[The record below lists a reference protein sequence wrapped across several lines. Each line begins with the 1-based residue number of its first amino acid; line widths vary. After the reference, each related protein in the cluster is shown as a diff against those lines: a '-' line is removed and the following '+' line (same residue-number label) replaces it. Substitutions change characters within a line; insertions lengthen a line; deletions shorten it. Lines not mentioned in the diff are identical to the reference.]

1 MASNSL
7 AVYTPEKQRE
17 IVELMGFKG
26 SPQHTTLLFQLA
38 EHYQLDPLIKE
49 ISLIP
54 GKGPF
59 IGVWGRIHIAQR
71 SGMLDGFEADEETHE
86 DGLYIVR
93 CIVWRKDM
101 GHPAAKV
108 KGRVRDA
115 EKKDWPWEIARARA
129 VRAAFGY
136 AFNIHDA
143 YDQTDEDWG
152 PPPDERLEATI
163 VAEAAEEVTPPAPAA
178 APKRTRRVNKKTGE
192 VIDVT
197 PNPAEPTPG
206 AADSGQAAE
215 STKGP
220 PGSAPAAPDTEPA
233 TVVVGG
239 HTIAQKLAIAAR
251 TAGIDDDNT
260 RHDVIRAASHGHYK
274 RGTDIPEDGYDPD
287 TVDRIFEA
295 FAGLADGTVELRYLP
310 DGTPKLY
317 RIRR

>member
-1 MASNSL
+1 MASNNL

-17 IVELMGFKG
+17 VIELMGFKG
-26 SPQHTTLLFQLA
+26 TPQHTTLLFQLA

-108 KGRVRDA
+108 KGRVRDS

-136 AFNIHDA
+136 AFNIHDT
-143 YDQTDEDWG
+143 YDDADEDWG
-152 PPPDERLEATI
+152 PAPDERLPTTVIPAEAT
-163 VAEAAEEVTPPAPAA
+163 EEVTTPAEAA

-192 VIDVT
+192 VVDVA
-197 PNPAEPTPG
+197 PSPAEPTSG
-206 AADSGQAAE
+206 AA
-215 STKGP
+215 
-220 PGSAPAAPDTEPA
+220 GSAEESGPLVGTSTAPATPDTEPA
-233 TVVVGG
+233 TINVGG
-239 HTIAQKLAIAAR
+239 HTLAQRIAIAAR
-251 TAGIDDDNT
+251 NAGIDDDEV
-260 RHDVIRAASHGHYK
+260 RHHIIQVASRGTYQ
-274 RGTDIPEDGYDPD
+274 RGTDIPEDAYNPD
-287 TVDRIFEA
+287 LVDRIFEA
-295 FAGLADGTVELRYLP
+295 FDGLKTGAVDLRYDPNGKPL
-310 DGTPKLY
+310 LY
-317 RIRR
+317 RTGR